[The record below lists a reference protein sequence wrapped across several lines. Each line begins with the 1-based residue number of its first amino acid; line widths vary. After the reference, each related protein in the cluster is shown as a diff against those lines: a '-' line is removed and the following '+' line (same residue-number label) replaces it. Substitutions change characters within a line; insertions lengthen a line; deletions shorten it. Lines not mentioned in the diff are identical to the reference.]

1 MITAAFNI
9 GDFVPLIT
17 VVVIIGA
24 VVGGVMAVRAKMRS
38 VSRDMF
44 GTDSLIDG
52 YKKQKQQV
60 SEQPVSV
67 RSMTSIYL
75 PQIQKDFPE
84 FDYTH
89 YKTKAESV
97 LRSYFTAVNT
107 KNVLALTEECGQT
120 LKNSVIGIIEDLN
133 ARNLTQFFTENVIHD
148 IQIARYLKNGVT
160 VTILFNAAVGQ
171 YAYTENDKGEVVLG
185 SKEYK
190 HQTIYEI
197 ELVYVQDAKK
207 LGGNTDEGLGLNCP
221 NCGAPIKNL
230 GQKFCEHCGSGVIE
244 VNSRVW
250 HFDAVRE
257 QTVGKR
263 IS

>member
-24 VVGGVMAVRAKMRS
+24 VFGGVMAVRAKMRS

-44 GTDSLIDG
+44 GTDSLLDG

-120 LKNSVIGIIEDLN
+120 LRNSVIGIIEDLN

-230 GQKFCEHCGSGVIE
+230 GQKFCEHCGSAL
-244 VNSRVW
+244 SRST
-250 HFDAVRE
+250 AAYGILTR
-257 QTVGKR
+257 
-263 IS
+263 

>member
-1 MITAAFNI
+1 MNMAAVNI

-17 VVVIIGA
+17 VVVIIVA
-24 VVGGVMAVRAKMRS
+24 VAAIVLAVRAKMRTL
-38 VSRDMF
+38 SRNMF
-44 GTDSLIDG
+44 GTDSLLDG
-52 YKKQKQQV
+52 YRQQKRQV

-75 PQIQKDFPE
+75 PQIQKDFPA
-84 FDYTH
+84 FDYDL

-107 KNVLALTEECGQT
+107 KNVLALTEECGQP
-120 LKNSVIGIIEDLN
+120 LKNSVIGIIEDLQ
-133 ARNLTQFFTENVIHD
+133 ARNLTQFFTENVVHD
-148 IQIARYLKNGVT
+148 LQIGRYLKNGAT

-171 YAYTENDKGEVVLG
+171 YAYTENEKGEVVLG
-185 SKEYK
+185 SREYK

-197 ELVYVQDAKK
+197 ALVYVQDAKK
-207 LGGNTDEGLGLNCP
+207 MGSNTDEGLGLNCP

-250 HFDAVRE
+250 HFDAIRE

-263 IS
+263 TS